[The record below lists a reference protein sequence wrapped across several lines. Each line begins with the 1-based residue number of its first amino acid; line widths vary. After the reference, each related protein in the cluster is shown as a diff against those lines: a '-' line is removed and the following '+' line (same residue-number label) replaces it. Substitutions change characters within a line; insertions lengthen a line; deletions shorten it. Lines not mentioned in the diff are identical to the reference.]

1 MSRTE
6 KADQLIADQL
16 KSELP
21 EVLIGREIIVLQ
33 QTSSTNDAILQIRST
48 RAAAVSSPPSVTEGL
63 AVFAEHQTAGRGQRG
78 NRWESAAGKGLW
90 FSILLRP
97 EIHLSDSGQLT
108 IWAIETIADVIRT
121 EWNLEPVTKL
131 PNDVQLYGRKVGGVL
146 VEMRAQ
152 HKAAHIAVVGIGIN
166 MNQSREDF
174 PVKLRDE
181 AISISM
187 AVGRQVDRQ
196 KFARAL
202 LRNLDLTYREKFSR
216 AVAAVNSLPCSDS
229 QSR

>member
-21 EVLIGREIIVLQ
+21 NVVIGREIIVLQ
-33 QTSSTNDAILQIRST
+33 QTSSTNDAILQVISPQE
-48 RAAAVSSPPSVTEGL
+48 AAVSSPASVTEGL
-63 AVFAEHQTAGRGQRG
+63 VVFAEHQTAGRGQRG

-97 EIHLSDSGQLT
+97 ELHLSNSGRLT
-108 IWAIETIADVIRT
+108 IWAIEAIANVIRT
-121 EWNLEPVTKL
+121 EWKLEPAIKL
-131 PNDVQLYGRKVGGVL
+131 PNDVQLFGRKVGGVL

-152 HKAAHIAVVGIGIN
+152 DKAAHIAVVGIGIN
-166 MNQSREDF
+166 VNQAREDF
-174 PVKLRDE
+174 PVKLQDE
-181 AISISM
+181 AISMAM

-196 KFARAL
+196 NFAVAL
-202 LRNLDLTYREKFSR
+202 LRNLDLTYREKFACSR
-216 AVAAVNSLPCSDS
+216 G
-229 QSR
+229 R